1 MRDSVIFST
10 RVPRRRTTVVF
21 DAPHPMPMAS
31 NTTTGLETASVTPC
45 RSGPG
50 QRCTAPQ
57 ESPTQ
62 RSMRSESAAISTRAR
77 VPCMTAEC
85 RATATAAVTS
95 WAAVFTAN
103 QSRKPARLGS
113 VTPVTMA
120 RIASTT
126 TSSARVRPRRMG
138 RNKGRSGYATGI
150 GTMRRKARKRE
161 ICGLTETPRKRYLL
175 SRPHVALRHGPCPRV
190 DTPARQ
196 ASHSEKHLGMPVSGL
211 KFESLPHAI
220 FLQRV
225 SGPESATTLEA
236 RLGQGAFLA
245 LRLVDLLASDRAPV
259 STDAFHYQWVATD
272 RFCRELHAAATEG
285 AHVHG
290 IAESASESYRLG
302 DIQLISPALFAYAH
316 FLEAELRLEEA
327 LDVLTTLLLV
337 VGNRLSQKDQVAAQ
351 LRFARVHRKLNRFDE
366 ADAAYTE
373 AGEVAT
379 LAGDRYSALLS
390 RIGRANT
397 MLGRG
402 NLADAER
409 RLEEVLADARAAGE
423 RDVEARAEQGIA
435 AAFYYMGQ
443 PAEAIP
449 HAWQAFQLYE
459 EDDSKLRAL
468 GDMGTM
474 FLSLGG
480 ASAGRG
486 VPPRPH
492 PGNGQ

>member
-1 MRDSVIFST
+1 M
-10 RVPRRRTTVVF
+10 
-21 DAPHPMPMAS
+21 APALVWSRQLAS
-31 NTTTGLETASVTPC
+31 LTSETS
-45 RSGPG
+45 
-50 QRCTAPQ
+50 
-57 ESPTQ
+57 
-62 RSMRSESAAISTRAR
+62 
-77 VPCMTAEC
+77 
-85 RATATAAVTS
+85 
-95 WAAVFTAN
+95 
-103 QSRKPARLGS
+103 
-113 VTPVTMA
+113 
-120 RIASTT
+120 
-126 TSSARVRPRRMG
+126 
-138 RNKGRSGYATGI
+138 
-150 GTMRRKARKRE
+150 
-161 ICGLTETPRKRYLL
+161 
-175 SRPHVALRHGPCPRV
+175 
-190 DTPARQ
+190 
-196 ASHSEKHLGMPVSGL
+196 GMPVSRL

-245 LRLVDLLASDRAPV
+245 LRLVDLLALDRAPV
-259 STDAFHYQWVATD
+259 SKDAFHYQWVATD

-290 IAESASESYRLG
+290 IAESASDCYRLG

-316 FLEAELRLEEA
+316 FLETELRLEEA

-337 VGNRLSQKDQVAAQ
+337 VGNRLSSTDAVAAQ

-373 AGEVAT
+373 AGELAT

-409 RLEEVLADARAAGE
+409 RLEAILADARAAGE
-423 RDVEARAEQGIA
+423 RDVEARAAQGIA

-443 PAEAIP
+443 SAEAIP

-459 EDDSKLRAL
+459 EDDSQLRAL
-468 GDMGTM
+468 GDVGTM
-474 FLSLGG
+474 LLSLGDATG
-480 ASAGRG
+480 ADRALAEGFRRGRTQETVSNAVIELMHCASYRRGHGG
-486 VPPRPH
+486 VAPWRGTGGKPATASPPRNTGVTYLLKRKCETRKCRST
-492 PGNGQ
+492 PGRAAL